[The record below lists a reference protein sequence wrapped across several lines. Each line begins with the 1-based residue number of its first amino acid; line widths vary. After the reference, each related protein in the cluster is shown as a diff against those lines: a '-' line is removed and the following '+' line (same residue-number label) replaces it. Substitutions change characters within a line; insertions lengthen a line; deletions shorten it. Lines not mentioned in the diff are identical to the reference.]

1 MAKPQFDITKAMA
14 ELETISAWFD
24 EADIDLEKGLAKM
37 KRAKELIDQIQQR
50 LKKTENEFVALKKA
64 LEIRAFSVFHA
75 EQTTLGRPK

>member
-24 EADIDLEKGLAKM
+24 EADIDLESGLAKM

-50 LKKTENEFVALKKA
+50 LKKTENEFVALKKDF
-64 LEIRAFSVFHA
+64 E
-75 EQTTLGRPK
+75 